1 MLTDLV
7 LNVSMN
13 TKILF
18 TIFLVFILT
27 PINEDNVPLNGGL
40 NGLTQTKCT
49 SVTFAPKA
57 NEVEV
62 SNLMQCCS
70 SLAIT

>member
-1 MLTDLV
+1 MLVDLA

-18 TIFLVFILT
+18 AIFLVFILT
-27 PINEDNVPLNGGL
+27 PIDEDNVPLNGGL

-49 SVTFAPKA
+49 SFTSAPRG
-57 NEVEV
+57 NEAEV
-62 SNLMQCCS
+62 SNLVQCCS

>member
-1 MLTDLV
+1 MLADFA
-7 LNVSMN
+7 LNFSMN

-18 TIFLVFILT
+18 AIFLVFILT
-27 PINEDNVPLNGGL
+27 PINENNVPL
-40 NGLTQTKCT
+40 NGLTQTKST
-49 SVTFAPKA
+49 SVRFAPKG

-70 SLAIT
+70 SLAST